1 LRLGDSEAVIQ
12 LPCRIGKY
20 DLQEFLGGGMS
31 HVYRAVDTVIGR
43 TVAIKIL
50 TEQGSGDQEARD
62 RFLHEA
68 RTAARVSHDNILAV
82 YDFGEDEGKPFMV
95 MEFLRGEDLRKAIQN
110 GHTGDPKNK
119 LRLALQIGRALEF
132 IHQHRITHRDIKPE
146 NVYIN
151 SAGNVKLMDF
161 GIAKAH
167 DGPQMTRAGFIL
179 GTPYYMAPEQVQ
191 GREVTPLVDVYA
203 FGVLLFELF
212 AGVKPIQGDSVERIF
227 YAILH
232 DPLDLTPLERSGAP
246 EDLRQL
252 IACATEKDPAARY
265 QSFGEICVA
274 IEKMIRGERIDA
286 IRHDTRTM
294 VVPAPDQLAETVA
307 PAAPAA
313 PPQAAAAPPVLER
326 PRTPRWVGA
335 LAAGVIFLG
344 VIAGWF
350 ALRSHSHA
358 EPEADHPAAPA
369 SSLPQSI
376 ETDAGQMVL
385 VPAGS
390 FPFGATK
397 TKQSLP
403 AFYIDRTEVSNG
415 SYLKFCN
422 ATGHAIPKGF
432 VANRPELPV
441 VNVTIDDARQFAAW
455 AGKRLPT
462 VQEWEKAARGTDG
475 RIYPWGD
482 QASAARANVESK
494 SLVAVDSFAD
504 GTSPYGALQM
514 CGNAWE
520 LIDGSIT
527 PSPQAVA
534 NFERILRR
542 PIAAGEPW
550 VAIRG
555 GSFEQIISDAVTYD
569 SASIPAAYSSGSIG
583 FRCVRDATG
592 KDLR

>member
-1 LRLGDSEAVIQ
+1 VIQ

-20 DLQEFLGGGMS
+20 ELQEFLGGGMS

-50 TEQGSGDQEARD
+50 TDQGCADPDARD
-62 RFLHEA
+62 RFLNEA
-68 RTAARVSHDNILAV
+68 RTSARVSHENILAV

-95 MEFLRGEDLRKAIQN
+95 MEFLRGEDLRKAIQT
-110 GHTGDPKNK
+110 GHTGDTKNK
-119 LRLALQIGRALEF
+119 LRLALQIARALEF

-151 SAGNVKLMDF
+151 ASGNVKLMDF
-161 GIAKAH
+161 GIAKAA

-232 DPLDLTPLERSGAP
+232 EPLDLTPLERSGAP
-246 EDLRQL
+246 GDLRQL
-252 IACATEKDPAARY
+252 ISCATAKDPAARY
-265 QSFGEICVA
+265 QSFSDVCLA
-274 IEKMIRGERIDA
+274 IEKMIRGEHIDA
-286 IRHDTRTM
+286 VCHDTRTM
-294 VVPAPDQLAETVA
+294 VAPAPDQIAASVAQPQPA
-307 PAAPAA
+307 PARE
-313 PPQAAAAPPVLER
+313 VV
-326 PRTPRWVGA
+326 PRSGMPRWVGA
-335 LAAGVIFLG
+335 LAAAVIVLGGV
-344 VIAGWF
+344 AGWL
-350 ALRSHSHA
+350 ALRGHSHD
-358 EPEADHPAAPA
+358 EAAGHPPAPTAPA
-369 SSLPQSI
+369 LPQTI
-376 ETDAGQMVL
+376 DTDSGKMVL
-385 VPAGS
+385 VPAGD
-390 FPFGATK
+390 FLFGVSK
-397 TKQSLP
+397 TPQTLP
-403 AFYIDRTEVSNG
+403 AFYVDRTEVSNG

-422 ATGHAIPKGF
+422 ATGHAVPKDF
-432 VANRPELPV
+432 VANRLELPV

-455 AGKRLPT
+455 AGKRIPT

-482 QASAARANVESK
+482 QVSAARANVESK
-494 SLVAVDSFAD
+494 SLVAVDSFPD

-520 LIDGSIT
+520 LTEGAVT
-527 PSPQAVA
+527 PSAPAMQSFAK
-534 NFERILRR
+534 LMGH
-542 PIAAGEPW
+542 PIREPW
-550 VAIRG
+550 IQTRG
-555 GSFEQIISDAVTYD
+555 GSFERTIGDSVTYD
-569 SASIPAAYSSGSIG
+569 GASIPESYFSPDIG

-592 KDLR
+592 K

>member
-1 LRLGDSEAVIQ
+1 MIQ

-50 TEQGSGDQEARD
+50 TDQGCADQEARD
-62 RFLHEA
+62 RFLNEA
-68 RTAARVSHDNILAV
+68 RTSARVSHENILAV

-95 MEFLRGEDLRKAIQN
+95 MEFLRGEDLRKAIQS
-110 GHTGDPKNK
+110 GHTGDLKNK
-119 LRLALQIGRALEF
+119 LRLSLQIARALEF
-132 IHQHRITHRDIKPE
+132 IHQHGITHRDIKPE

-161 GIAKAH
+161 GIAKAA

-232 DPLDLTPLERSGAP
+232 EPLDLTPLERSGAP
-246 EDLRQL
+246 DGLRQL
-252 IACATEKDPAARY
+252 IACATAKDPAARY
-265 QSFGEICVA
+265 QSFGDVCAA
-274 IEKMIRGERIDA
+274 IEKIIRGEPIDA
-286 IRHDTRTM
+286 VCHNTRTIA
-294 VVPAPDQLAETVA
+294 VPTPDQLAA
-307 PAAPAA
+307 PV
-313 PPQAAAAPPVLER
+313 PQPSAIPEPQVIQHSEA
-326 PRTPRWVGA
+326 PRWIGA
-335 LAAGVIFLG
+335 LAAAVIVLAA
-344 VIAGWF
+344 VAGWL
-350 ALRSHSHA
+350 ALRSHSRA
-358 EPEADHPAAPA
+358 KASADHAAPA
-369 SSLPQSI
+369 AASI
-376 ETDAGQMVL
+376 PATLETDTGRMVL
-385 VPAGS
+385 VPAGK
-390 FPFGATK
+390 FLFGATK
-397 TKQSLP
+397 TPENLP
-403 AFYIDRTEVSNG
+403 AFYVDRTEVSNG

-422 ATGHAIPKGF
+422 ATGHAVPQGF

-441 VNVTIDDARQFAAW
+441 VNVTIADARQFAGW

-462 VQEWEKAARGTDG
+462 AQEWEKAARGTDG

-482 QASAARANVESK
+482 QASAANANVDSP
-494 SLVAVDSFAD
+494 SLVAADSFAD
-504 GTSPYGALQM
+504 GKSPYGALQM

-527 PSPQAVA
+527 PSPQAVTI
-534 NFERILRR
+534 FEGILGRS
-542 PIAAGEPW
+542 IGASEPW
-550 VAIRG
+550 VTIRG
-555 GSFEQIISDAVTYD
+555 GSFQRKIGESVIYD
-569 SASIPAAYSSGSIG
+569 GASIPAAYSHEDIG
-583 FRCVRDATG
+583 FRCVRDAAA
-592 KDLR
+592 K

>member
-1 LRLGDSEAVIQ
+1 MIQ

-50 TEQGSGDQEARD
+50 TEQGSADQEARD

-68 RTAARVSHDNILAV
+68 RTAARVSHENILAV

-95 MEFLRGEDLRKAIQN
+95 MEFLRGEDLRKAIQSGN
-110 GHTGDPKNK
+110 TGDTKNK
-119 LRLALQIGRALEF
+119 LRLALQIARALEF

-191 GREVTPLVDVYA
+191 GREVTSLVDVYA

-232 DPLDLTPLERSGAP
+232 EPLDLTPLERSGAP
-246 EDLRQL
+246 EDLRTL
-252 IACATEKDPAARY
+252 ISCATAKDPAARY
-265 QSFGEICVA
+265 QSFSDICLA

-286 IRHDTRTM
+286 VCTNTRTIA
-294 VVPAPDQLAETVA
+294 VPAPDQLAETVA
-307 PAAPAA
+307 APVAPAA
-313 PPQAAAAPPVLER
+313 STPSPVAPEPQVTER
-326 PRTPRWVGA
+326 PGTPRWVGA
-335 LAAGVIFLG
+335 LAAGVIVLG
-344 VIAGWF
+344 AIAGWL
-350 ALRSHSHA
+350 ALRGHSHQETPTEHVA
-358 EPEADHPAAPA
+358 PPAPAAP
-369 SSLPQSI
+369 QTI
-376 ETDAGQMVL
+376 ETESGRMVL
-385 VPAGS
+385 VPAGK
-390 FPFGATK
+390 FLFGATK
-397 TKQSLP
+397 TPQTLP
-403 AFYIDRTEVSNG
+403 AFYVDRTEVSNG

-422 ATGHAIPKGF
+422 ATGHAVPKGF
-432 VANRPELPV
+432 AANRPELPV

-455 AGKRLPT
+455 AGKRVPT

-482 QASAARANVESK
+482 QASAARANVETK
-494 SLVAVDSFAD
+494 SLVAVDSFPD

-520 LIDGSIT
+520 LTEGSVT
-527 PSPQAVA
+527 PSAQAMQSFA
-534 NFERILRR
+534 NLMGH
-542 PIAAGEPW
+542 PIRGPW
-550 VAIRG
+550 LEIRG
-555 GSFEQIISDAVTYD
+555 GSFERTISDAVTYD
-569 SASIPAAYSSGSIG
+569 GASIPASYSSPAIG
-583 FRCVRDATG
+583 FRCVRDASG
-592 KDLR
+592 K

>member
-1 LRLGDSEAVIQ
+1 MIQ

-50 TEQGSGDQEARD
+50 TEQSCADQEARA

-68 RTAARVSHDNILAV
+68 RTSARVSHENILAV

-95 MEFLRGEDLRKAIQN
+95 MEFLRGEDLRKAIQS
-110 GHTGDPKNK
+110 GHTGDTKNK
-119 LRLALQIGRALEF
+119 LRLALQIARALEF
-132 IHQHRITHRDIKPE
+132 IHQHHITHRDIKPE

-212 AGVKPIQGDSVERIF
+212 TGAKPIQGDSVERIF

-232 DPLDLTPLERSGAP
+232 EPLDLAPLDRSDAP

-252 IACATEKDPAARY
+252 ISCATAKDPAARY
-265 QSFGEICVA
+265 QSFSEICVA

-286 IRHDTRTM
+286 VCTDTRTIA
-294 VVPAPDQLAETVA
+294 VPTPDQIAAPVPTPQPAPQREVA
-307 PAAPAA
+307 PHSGM
-313 PPQAAAAPPVLER
+313 
-326 PRTPRWVGA
+326 PRWVGG
-335 LAAGVIFLG
+335 LAAAVIIFG
-344 VIAGWF
+344 AIAGWL
-350 ALRSHSHA
+350 ALRGHSHA
-358 EPEADHPAAPA
+358 EPVGIHAVPPAPA
-369 SSLPQSI
+369 LPQTI
-376 ETDAGQMVL
+376 ETDSGQMVL
-385 VPAGS
+385 VAAGK
-390 FPFGATK
+390 FLFGASK
-397 TKQSLP
+397 TPQTLP

-422 ATGHAIPKGF
+422 ATQHALPKGF
-432 VANRPELPV
+432 AANRLELPV

-455 AGKRLPT
+455 AGKRVPT

-482 QASAARANVESK
+482 QAFAARANVGSK
-494 SLVAVDSFAD
+494 SLVAVDSFPD

-514 CGNAWE
+514 CGNVWE

-527 PSPQAVA
+527 PSPEAIA
-534 NFERILRR
+534 NFRRILAR
-542 PIAAGEPW
+542 PIAADEPW
-550 VAIRG
+550 VSIRG
-555 GSFEQIISDAVTYD
+555 GSFEQTIDDAVTYD
-569 SASIPAAYSSGSIG
+569 SASIPAAYFSGSIG
-583 FRCVRDATG
+583 FRCVRDATA
-592 KDLR
+592 K